1 MEIERKF
8 LLEQSI
14 DLSKFES
21 KEIEQFYI
29 NFNPEVRIRKIS
41 NDHFLTIKSD
51 GDLEREEIELT
62 IAKEEYKKLKTLAS
76 TSSIKKTRY
85 YISNGDF
92 IYELDVYHNGLEG
105 LFTVEVEFSSK
116 RESKKF
122 IAPNWFGKEITDIKK
137 YKNKNLAKYGMGDK
151 GSQPC

>member
-21 KEIEQFYI
+21 KKIEQFYI
-29 NFNPEVRIRKIS
+29 SFNPEVRIRKIS
-41 NDHFLTIKSD
+41 NDCFLTIKSD

-116 RESKKF
+116 KESKKF
-122 IAPNWFGKEITDIKK
+122 IAPNWFGKEITDVKK
-137 YKNKNLAKYGMGDK
+137 YKNKNLAKYGIGDK
-151 GSQPC
+151 GSQLC